1 PAIVGI
7 SGVFY
12 GVAATL
18 LGLRFLHLCWVIV
31 REDGV
36 TPTTWKLYKYSLS
49 YLALLF
55 VAMAVD
61 RWVPF
66 GQPER
71 PIRHVILEQPG
82 QLIPL
87 GAADATGHEDH

>member
-1 PAIVGI
+1 M
-7 SGVFY
+7 
-12 GVAATL
+12 
-18 LGLRFLHLCWVIV
+18 
-31 REDGV
+31 

-61 RWVPF
+61 RYVPF
-66 GQPER
+66 GQPTG
-71 PIRHVILEQPG
+71 PIQHLILDTPG

-87 GAADATGHEDH
+87 GEMTPGATDPHAEH

>member
-1 PAIVGI
+1 
-7 SGVFY
+7 
-12 GVAATL
+12 VAATL
-18 LGLRFLHLCWVIV
+18 LGLRFLQLCLVIV

-49 YLALLF
+49 YLALIF

-66 GQPER
+66 GQPDR
-71 PIRHVILEQPG
+71 PIRHVILDQPDEV
-82 QLIPL
+82 LPL
-87 GAADATGHEDH
+87 GGTDAANGHEEH